1 MKKSELR
8 QIIKEEITS
17 YEYLHF
23 IDDINRETEAWAEVE
38 GKFVKIYLDG
48 PNDIKKIKKIAQ
60 KYSTT
65 FKRVPSEEDVMMYR
79 NMNP

>member
-1 MKKSELR
+1 MKKLELR

-38 GKFVKIYLDG
+38 GKFIKIYLDG

-60 KYSTT
+60 KYINHFHTSP
-65 FKRVPSEEDVMMYR
+65 FRRRCDDV
-79 NMNP
+79 